1 MDFKALYLRLRFWI
15 TDVLHGSP
23 ILKPYKDVKF
33 LTEHTYEEGRDIRNE
48 KLKNLLK
55 HASLYTEF
63 YLGFSNKLEDYP
75 VMNKSLLLEHYNE
88 ICVDI
93 KHLPWQKGK
102 LHIQTTSGS
111 TGTPFALPQDSRK
124 RERRVAELKYFGKIV
139 GFRSHDKLIHLRAW
153 NKWQQ
158 KTSKQIKKEN
168 IIPFDISDMG
178 DNRMKELCDLIAKEN
193 AVCLRGYASSFDCL
207 AKFLKNHPM
216 PFPSLKIIIAGS
228 EALHDDTRR
237 TVKDTLQCEIISQY
251 ANEECGILAQERIPT
266 QDNDNVMYLNHASYF
281 FEILKL
287 DSDSPAD
294 YGELGRVVITDLH
307 NYAFPIIRY
316 DTGDVGVLLPPNKVS
331 KGYPVLGKLYGRR
344 MDVCYTPSGKPL
356 SPMAIGRIM
365 KHFNDVKQWQFIQ
378 VDRGGYLLK
387 IIPYIQKEWLSR
399 ESVVDS
405 LIRLLGDGAQI
416 QIEMIEEI
424 PVLASGKRKMVI
436 NEWKK

>member
-1 MDFKALYLRLRFWI
+1 MNKVFEQNIISTYLKFDSISKTLSTKILDNAVLRIVLQQYNLKQNPISLANIRDLVNTSLGANMGDDRIRESLIRQNVRIANAGNNRYVITGSALDEMNQCVQDSTRLHDKIITKYFQGSTLDYEKKLLWFRF
-15 TDVLHGSP
+15 V
-23 ILKPYKDVKF
+23 
-33 LTEHTYEEGRDIRNE
+33 LTEFLMQY
-48 KLKNLLK
+48 
-55 HASLYTEF
+55 
-63 YLGFSNKLEDYP
+63 FSE
-75 VMNKSLLLEHYNE
+75 
-88 ICVDI
+88 
-93 KHLPWQKGK
+93 
-102 LHIQTTSGS
+102 
-111 TGTPFALPQDSRK
+111 FALNGSFSKSKKKYVDS
-124 RERRVAELKYFGKIV
+124 I
-139 GFRSHDKLIHLRAW
+139 
-153 NKWQQ
+153 
-158 KTSKQIKKEN
+158 EN

-178 DNRMKELCDLIAKEN
+178 DNRMEELCSLIADEN
-193 AVCLRGYASSFDCL
+193 AICLRGYASSFDCL
-207 AKFLKNHPM
+207 AKFVKNHPM

-316 DTGDVGVLLPPNKVS
+316 DTGDVGVLLPPDKFSN
-331 KGYPVLGKLYGRR
+331 GYPILGKLYGRR
-344 MDVCYTPSGKPL
+344 MDVCYTPLGKPI

-365 KHFNDVKQWQFIQ
+365 KHFNDVKQWQFVQ
-378 VDRGGYLLK
+378 VDNGTYLLK
-387 IIPYIQKEWLSR
+387 IIPYQKEEWFSR
-399 ESVVDS
+399 DSVVES
-405 LIRLLGDGAQI
+405 LTSLLGDGAQI